1 MATSTVSNVNWIF
14 MVASLSD
21 PYVSVMALSA
31 SKSYALSKCGG
42 VVYAKV
48 WDVQEELKMK

>member
-1 MATSTVSNVNWIF
+1 
-14 MVASLSD
+14 MVTSLSD
-21 PYVSVMALSA
+21 PCVSVMAVSA
-31 SKSYALSKCGG
+31 SKSYALSKFGG